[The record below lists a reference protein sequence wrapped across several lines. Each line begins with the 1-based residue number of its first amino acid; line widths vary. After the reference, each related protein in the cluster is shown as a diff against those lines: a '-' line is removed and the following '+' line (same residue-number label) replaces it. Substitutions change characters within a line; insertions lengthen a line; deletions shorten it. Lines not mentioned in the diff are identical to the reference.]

1 MQKKS
6 AVHGKNTRV
15 FETQNTKFDR
25 RFGPFL
31 VSRQLLLFCLL
42 YMPPSRR
49 FTADA
54 GVVTDFFPATI
65 SHTSSLQLI
74 QNDAAEKSRLKERF
88 CY

>member
-1 MQKKS
+1 MRTQQNLSRQFALSANAEKKCRS
-6 AVHGKNTRV
+6 WENTRV
-15 FETQNTKFDR
+15 FETQNTKFGR

-54 GVVTDFFPATI
+54 ADGHRFFFLRQSRTHPAC
-65 SHTSSLQLI
+65 
-74 QNDAAEKSRLKERF
+74 N
-88 CY
+88 

>member
-15 FETQNTKFDR
+15 FETQNTKIDR

-54 GVVTDFFPATI
+54 GAVTDFFSCDNLAHI
-65 SHTSSLQLI
+65 QLAI
-74 QNDAAEKSRLKERF
+74 DPKRRR
-88 CY
+88 